1 MYQRLSAVLFPIVTL
16 FFIGTA
22 LWGYQEHQEKNRIL
36 VKAENQYQ
44 RAFHDLSYHMDRL
57 HEELGNTL
65 AVSSNANM
73 HRKGLINMWRL
84 TSEAQSEV
92 NQLPLTLMPFHE
104 TEELLANIANFS
116 YKTVLRDWNKQPLTD
131 TEKKTLKTLYERSKE
146 ISGDL
151 RKVQDSVINKRLQW
165 MDVEMLLA
173 SGKENFDNDIVD
185 GFKLMNKRVAEYGDI
200 DWGPAVTAMNE
211 RRVLKKIDGPP
222 ITPEEA
228 KKKAAKFLNISDTSS
243 MQVVENGTDTEFT
256 TYSVNVP
263 VGKQASIQ
271 LEYTKAG
278 GKLVYFLSSED
289 VKASKINVD
298 QAVEAGRAF
307 LEKYEYGPMRA
318 ISFDSYNHVASIIFA
333 RVVNGVT
340 IYPEKVTV
348 RVSMEDAKVL
358 GLSAGDMLQTGITA
372 EVKEPALTVEEVR
385 KNLNPEFKEQDV
397 SLAVIRNDLEE
408 AVLCYEFLGRIN
420 GGTYRIFLNADNG
433 FEEKIER
440 LRQADAESSK

>member
-1 MYQRLSAVLFPIVTL
+1 MYQRLSAVLFPVATL
-16 FFIGTA
+16 LFIGTA

-44 RAFHDLSYHMDRL
+44 RAFHDLSFHMDRL

-65 AVSSNANM
+65 AVSSNTNM

-104 TEELLANIANFS
+104 TEELLANISNFS
-116 YKTVLRDWNKQPLTD
+116 YKTVLRDWDKQPLND
-131 TEKKTLKTLYERSKE
+131 AEMKTLKTLYERSKE
-146 ISGDL
+146 ITGDL

-165 MDVEMLLA
+165 MDVETLLA
-173 SGKENFDNDIVD
+173 SGKENFDNDIID
-185 GFKLMNKRVAEYGDI
+185 GFQLMNKRVAEYGDI
-200 DWGPAVTAMNE
+200 DWGPAVTAMND

-222 ITPEEA
+222 ITAEEA
-228 KKKAAKFLNISDTSS
+228 MQKAAKLLDRTDISS
-243 MQVVENGTDTEFT
+243 MQVVENGTDTDFT
-256 TYSVNVP
+256 TYTVNVP
-263 VGKQASIQ
+263 GRDQSSIQ

-289 VKASKINVD
+289 VKVTKLNAD
-298 QAVEAGRAF
+298 QALEAARAF
-307 LEKYEYGPMRA
+307 LDKQEYGPMKGV
-318 ISFDSYNHVASIIFA
+318 SFDEYNHVASIIFA

-348 RVSMEDAKVL
+348 RVSMENGEIL
-358 GLSAGDMLQTGITA
+358 GLSTGDLLQTGITDK
-372 EVKEPALTVEEVR
+372 VKDPALTAEEVR
-385 KNLNPEFKEQDV
+385 KNLNPEFKERDV

-408 AVLCYEFLGRIN
+408 AVLCYEFLGNIN
-420 GGTYRIFLNADNG
+420 GGTYRIYFNADNG

-440 LRQADAESSK
+440 LREADAEKSK